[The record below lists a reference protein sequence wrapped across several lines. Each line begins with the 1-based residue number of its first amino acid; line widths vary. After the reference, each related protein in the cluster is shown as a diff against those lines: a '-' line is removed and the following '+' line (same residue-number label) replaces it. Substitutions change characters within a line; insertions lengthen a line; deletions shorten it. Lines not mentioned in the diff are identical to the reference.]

1 MRLARRA
8 DMRLFTRQDSSLAVG
23 MIVGTV
29 MVFQQPLRWLFDIAN
44 DVEAR
49 YHIDLLPALT
59 VLTVVFVFQQYHK
72 RQQAKA
78 QALASA
84 AETARA
90 RARTEELERL
100 MTLSQTLADALDR
113 EALQQALWRVLPT
126 FIAERDCSILTRDEG
141 RWELLLGDARA
152 SRFHSIEFLERV
164 ATRAVAGHAG
174 EQPQGQGVVVDN
186 TVCYVMSAGGAVT
199 GVIVVGNMPPLT
211 PAERVAMGAAAAL
224 IAVATRNAQ
233 MLHIAR
239 QSGTV
244 DHVTGCFTRAHGME
258 WLKRE
263 LQRARR
269 SGLPLSVLMFDVDF
283 FKSIN
288 DRSGH
293 LRGDAVLAHIGAQ
306 LQERLRSTDVRC
318 RYGGDEFLVIL
329 PETPVL
335 GAAQVAELLRRE
347 IADANKDSSLTLSLG
362 VAAALPG
369 EMDTRALIGR
379 ADEAL
384 YRAKRGGRNRY
395 CVANP
400 GFVAELATAA
410 S

>member
-1 MRLARRA
+1 LRTRSSMRLI
-8 DMRLFTRQDSSLAVG
+8 TRQDSSLAVG
-23 MIVGTV
+23 MIIGTV

-44 DVEAR
+44 EVEAR

-59 VLTVVFVFQQYHK
+59 VLTVVYVFQQYHK
-72 RQQAKA
+72 RQRAKA
-78 QALASA
+78 QAMASA
-84 AETARA
+84 AETAKA
-90 RARTEELERL
+90 RARSEELERL

-113 EALQQALWRVLPT
+113 EALQQALWRVLPA
-126 FIAERDCSILTRDEG
+126 FIAERDCSVLTREEG
-141 RWELLLGDARA
+141 RWELLLGDKRA

-164 ATRAVAGHAG
+164 ATRAVAQHAG
-174 EQPQGQGVVVDN
+174 EETHGHGVSVDN
-186 TVCYVMSAGGAVT
+186 AICYTMTAGGAVT

-211 PAERVAMGAAAAL
+211 PPERVAMGAAAAL

-233 MLHIAR
+233 MLHVAR
-239 QSGTV
+239 QSGAR
-244 DHVTGCFTRAHGME
+244 DHLTGCFTRAHGME
-258 WLKRE
+258 LLQRE

-269 SGLPLSVLMFDVDF
+269 SGQPLSVLMFDVDC

-288 DRSGH
+288 DRAGH
-293 LRGDAVLAHIGAQ
+293 LHGDTVLATVGTQ
-306 LQERLRSTDVRC
+306 LQEVLRSTDVRC

-335 GAAQVAELLRRE
+335 GAAQVAEYLRRE
-347 IADANKDSSLTLSLG
+347 IAQANQESGVTISLG
-362 VAAALPG
+362 VAAATAG

-395 CVANP
+395 CLATP
-400 GFVAELATAA
+400 GFVPEMTAA
-410 S
+410 AS